1 MGASSSAHR
10 CLRMSY
16 RLSEIAS
23 PDTKEQPDTTT
34 QGYILSLYGKPAR
47 ACHGSLAVK
56 PRKGP
61 PFVAIGR
68 PVLQLISGRR
78 ARLARPVGK
87 EIGRRPRSASSDFRG
102 RRTPCIV
109 EK

>member
-56 PRKGP
+56 PR
-61 PFVAIGR
+61 
-68 PVLQLISGRR
+68 
-78 ARLARPVGK
+78 
-87 EIGRRPRSASSDFRG
+87 
-102 RRTPCIV
+102 
-109 EK
+109 